1 MYIYI
6 YIKGFIYIKVILN
19 ANIYVSIND
28 HSFKYISLA
37 CYLKLR
43 FYCLTYSA
51 MSNLT
56 SPDFTTTRQ
65 SSEILIL
72 KIETLEFQD
81 KKNIE
86 IIEF

>member
-1 MYIYI
+1 MYI
-6 YIKGFIYIKVILN
+6 YIKGYLYIRVILN
-19 ANIYVSIND
+19 VNIYVSIND
-28 HSFKYISLA
+28 YLFKYICLA

-43 FYCLTYSA
+43 FYCLTCSA

-65 SSEILIL
+65 SSRILIL
-72 KIETLEFQD
+72 KTEMLEFQN

-86 IIEF
+86 TIGF

>member
-1 MYIYI
+1 M
-6 YIKGFIYIKVILN
+6 YIKVILN

-28 HSFKYISLA
+28 HSFKYICLA
-37 CYLKLR
+37 CYLKLC

-72 KIETLEFQD
+72 KIEMLEFQD